1 MIDPVKLKK
10 ILATILKI
18 LIVIEII
25 GALQEA
31 LGNGEWGR
39 FVIDTIIAGLLFA
52 MWGKIVTTV
61 RRKKERYKQKMQ
73 TSLQEV
79 RLWDA
84 FIFSLLWSDEIYSD
98 IPADRKRLVVIS
110 YTLIAL
116 GLVTAFIKVGS
127 GLMPL
132 IISGSLV
139 LAAVNLLTWVVS
151 LERGEKEKLETE
163 VKLARLVQTALLPR
177 KSPQVPGYDIAGKT
191 IPAQMVG
198 GDYFDFIPL
207 DRNRTALCLG
217 DVSGKG
223 LAAALLMANLQA
235 TLRGQI
241 LLGPSPKQCLIG
253 SNKLLYEITSPET
266 FITLFYAILD
276 NEKNLLNFCNGGHN
290 TPLIFLDHQEPLRL
304 ETGGVALGVMEE
316 FSFEEET
323 VPLQPG
329 NVLVVYS
336 DGITEAMDADGEQFG
351 EERLVTLVKEYQ
363 HESAA
368 DLIEAIITE
377 VKSYSSSTPQVD
389 DMTMIVIKRAS

>member
-1 MIDPVKLKK
+1 MLDPVKLKK
-10 ILATILKI
+10 ILATTLKI
-18 LIVIEII
+18 LVVVEIV
-25 GALQEA
+25 GALREA
-31 LGNGEWGR
+31 LGNGQWGR
-39 FVIDTIIAGLLFA
+39 FTVDVIIAGVLFA
-52 MWGKIVTTV
+52 MWGRIVATV
-61 RRKKERYKQKMQ
+61 RQKKAQYKQKMH

-98 IPADRKRLVVIS
+98 IPVDRKRLVVIS
-110 YTLIAL
+110 YTLIAF
-116 GLVTAFIKVGS
+116 GLVTAFIEIGS

-151 LERGEKEKLETE
+151 LERGEKQKLESE
-163 VKLARLVQTALLPR
+163 VKLARLVQTSLLPKR
-177 KSPQVPGYDIAGKT
+177 SPQVSGYDIAGKT

-207 DRNRTALCLG
+207 DGNRIALCLG
-217 DVSGKG
+217 DVAGKG

-241 LLGPSPKQCLIG
+241 LLGPSPGQCLIR
-253 SNKLLYEITSPET
+253 SNKLLYEITSPEK
-266 FITLFYAILD
+266 FVTLFYAILD
-276 NEKNLLNFCNGGHN
+276 LENHLLSFSNGGHN
-290 TPLIFLDHQEPLRL
+290 TPFIFFDHQEPRRL
-304 ETGGVALGVMEE
+304 QTGGVALGVMEE

-336 DGITEAMDADGEQFG
+336 DGITEAMNADGDQFG
-351 EERLVTLVKEYQ
+351 EERLVALVKEHQ
-363 HESAA
+363 RESAEN
-368 DLIEAIITE
+368 LIERIITGA
-377 VKSYSSSTPQVD
+377 KSYEAETPQTD
-389 DMTMIVIKRAS
+389 DMTMIVVKRTR